1 MAKTTHPI
9 QVEVRHTVDAVNV
22 FDRICYEKG
31 ACFIKQMSYFVGED
45 ILKLGMKE
53 YFTKYALKNTILPDF
68 VGCLQNAAKTLGK
81 DEVNIQEWTDSW
93 LTKAGANEIE
103 ADVSQIGEDGSG
115 TIKIQ

>member
-9 QVEVRHTVDAVNV
+9 QVEVRHTEDAVNV

-53 YFTKYALKNTILPDF
+53 YFTKYALKNTTLQDF
-68 VGCLQNAAKTLGK
+68 VQCLQNAAKTLGEE
-81 DEVNIQEWTDSW
+81 DTD
-93 LTKAGANEIE
+93 I
-103 ADVSQIGEDGSG
+103 
-115 TIKIQ
+115 